1 LKAWDVGTY
10 LSPNFFKRHL
20 NVRLGGRYMCTTLPF
35 FKRTWAYN
43 KGRHMPIS
51 LSNAFKKM
59 GMGYNLGGGKSYAY
73 FFQNQF
79 KK

>member
-1 LKAWDVGTY
+1 M
-10 LSPNFFKRHL
+10 S
-20 NVRLGGRYMCTTLPF
+20 TTLPF
-35 FKRTWAYN
+35 FKRAWAYN

-59 GMGYNLGGGKSYAY
+59 GMGYNLVGGKSYAY
-73 FFQNQF
+73 FFQNKF